1 MKIANPIYD
10 VVFRY
15 MMEDINVAK
24 IVLSTII
31 EEDIIELDFKA
42 KERSVKSEKKLFP
55 SYVRLDFAARIKT
68 KYGKE
73 KQTIIELQK
82 ERYFGEGLR
91 FRRYLGEQYRDK
103 SNSFKYSYTRGSTE
117 HIHDIGIPILP
128 IFIIGD
134 KITKEVIPI
143 IKCERKF
150 IDVYNEREIQLNH
163 HFTEALTH
171 DAIFIQIPHLS
182 GKKKTD
188 MGTLLQIFDQTKV
201 SEKTKH
207 ILNINEDEYPE
218 KHRIVIR
225 RLKQAIASKEL
236 TEEMIAEDE
245 FLNRIT
251 NYLDLIEAH
260 KEGQEKALKEA
271 EIYKE
276 GQEKALKEVEKERA
290 EKEKAEKEKEK
301 AEKEKEKAEKEKEKA
316 EKEKEKA
323 EKEKLIMIKL
333 MAQNGFSIE
342 IIAKSINMTKEEIEQ
357 VIKEND

>member
-1 MKIANPIYD
+1 M
-10 VVFRY
+10 
-15 MMEDINVAK
+15 
-24 IVLSTII
+24 
-31 EEDIIELDFKA
+31 
-42 KERSVKSEKKLFP
+42 
-55 SYVRLDFAARIKT
+55 
-68 KYGKE
+68 
-73 KQTIIELQK
+73 
-82 ERYFGEGLR
+82 
-91 FRRYLGEQYRDK
+91 
-103 SNSFKYSYTRGSTE
+103 
-117 HIHDIGIPILP
+117 
-128 IFIIGD
+128 GD
-134 KITKEVIPI
+134 
-143 IKCERKF
+143 
-150 IDVYNEREIQLNH
+150 
-163 HFTEALTH
+163 
-171 DAIFIQIPHLS
+171 
-182 GKKKTD
+182 
-188 MGTLLQIFDQTKV
+188 LLQIFDQTKV

-271 EIYKE
+271 EIYKK

-290 EKEKAEKEKEK
+290 
-301 AEKEKEKAEKEKEKA
+301 
-316 EKEKEKA
+316 EKEKA